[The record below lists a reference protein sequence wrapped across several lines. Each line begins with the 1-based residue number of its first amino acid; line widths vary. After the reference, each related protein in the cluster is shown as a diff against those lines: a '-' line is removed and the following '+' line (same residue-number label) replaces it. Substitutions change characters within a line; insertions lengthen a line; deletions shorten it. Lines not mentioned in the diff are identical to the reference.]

1 MTESTTLVK
10 VLGTEG
16 ETNLVLKSEG
26 CLFQHFWWLTEGYSQ
41 RPAFISPILELP
53 NGSGSYWR
61 SSWCCSVAQLC
72 PTICSPMDCSIPG
85 FPGHHHLRE
94 LAQTHVHWV
103 GDAIQSSQ
111 PLSSPS
117 PPPLNLSQHQGLFQW
132 VSSLHQVAKVLQLQL
147 QHQNFQWIFRT
158 DFL

>member
-1 MTESTTLVK
+1 MPNEKKKTHKTPKWPLVHSSVTAVKMTESTTLVK

-103 GDAIQSSQ
+103 GDAIQSSC

-117 PPPLNLSQHQGLFQW
+117 PPAFYQCFFFDP
-132 VSSLHQVAKVLQLQL
+132 
-147 QHQNFQWIFRT
+147 
-158 DFL
+158 